1 MLLNLQGLWYS
12 MLVFKNKYLQFAE
25 IKVEVKDNRSIES
38 DEKCNTYRNARNG
51 KEYGG
56 SYSRKAYRI

>member
-1 MLLNLQGLWYS
+1 

-51 KEYGG
+51 KE
-56 SYSRKAYRI
+56 